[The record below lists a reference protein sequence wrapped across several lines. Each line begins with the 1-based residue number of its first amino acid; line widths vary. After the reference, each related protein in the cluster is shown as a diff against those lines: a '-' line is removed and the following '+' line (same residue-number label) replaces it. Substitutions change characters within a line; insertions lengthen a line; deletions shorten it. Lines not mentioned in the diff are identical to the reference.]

1 MTTDCAVEPVTMSN
15 RIEER
20 LGRFELLTEQQ
31 QATINEQ
38 QETIDQQQHHSR
50 TDAALVSTPHSCQR

>member
-1 MTTDCAVEPVTMSN
+1 MATDCAVEPVAMSN

-20 LGRFELLTEQQ
+20 LDRFELLTEQQ

-50 TDAALVSTPHSCQR
+50 TDAALVSTPHPCRR

>member
-1 MTTDCAVEPVTMSN
+1 MSN

-20 LGRFELLTEQQ
+20 LDRFKLLTEQQ

-50 TDAALVSTPHSCQR
+50 TDAALVSTPHPCRR

>member
-1 MTTDCAVEPVTMSN
+1 MSN

-20 LGRFELLTEQQ
+20 LDRFELLTEQQ

-38 QETIDQQQHHSR
+38 QETIDQKQHHSR